1 MEAIKVTD
9 IIGTNLDKEDAILLR
24 SCIEDYLRNE
34 VLLDFA
40 GIFRVP
46 TTFLCC
52 LLTDLINKN
61 GRDYIASHIRVKNLT
76 NITDYSRVLL
86 GTAFID
92 DAVLNSIMN

>member
-9 IIGTNLDKEDAILLR
+9 IIGSNLENEDAILLR
-24 SCIEDYLRNE
+24 GCIEGSLGSE
-34 VLLDFA
+34 IVLDFA

-61 GRDYIASHIRVKNLT
+61 GRDYIASHVRVKNLT
-76 NITDYSRVLL
+76 NITDYNRVLL
-86 GTAFID
+86 GTAFLD